1 MTILFLILAI
11 CLITGSVLFLTART
25 VLSLSFQNRR
35 LSASLTILGCGIRYD
50 DGRIGIACGS
60 LAHYFKPSVKK
71 ARKKKKEKEVAEKAP
86 GKKKKRKR
94 GRRMT
99 PGLVFRIAKALFL
112 FVVDILSR
120 IRYDSGE
127 LTVIPVIADPA
138 IAGMAYGWGQA
149 FYGIFPQLRRSVDVI
164 PTYGRGKSS
173 LSGQLALSFPN
184 RGMIVPVWRLIR
196 NLPIIELIRHRFS
209 GRGG

>member
-1 MTILFLILAI
+1 M
-11 CLITGSVLFLTART
+11 
-25 VLSLSFQNRR
+25 SFQNRR
-35 LSASLTILGCGIRYD
+35 LAVSLSILGCGLRYD

-60 LAHYFKPSVKK
+60 LVRYFKPSAKR
-71 ARKKKKEKEVAEKAP
+71 ARKKKKEKEVKEEAP
-86 GKKKKRKR
+86 GKKKKPKK
-94 GRRMT
+94 GRRMKF
-99 PGLVFRIAKALFL
+99 GLILRITRAVFL
-112 FVVDILSR
+112 FTADILSR

-149 FYGIFPQLRRSVDVI
+149 FYGIFPRLRRTLDVI

-173 LSGQLALSFPN
+173 LSGQIALSFPN